1 MLCSL
6 NINLTFPL
14 FSVAHPNM
22 EAGLTVLP
30 ENINP
35 STFPAKLWRLV
46 NNPASTAICWDHLGK
61 AIVIN
66 QERFESQILSST
78 SSPNLDNTGSFK
90 TTNFCS
96 FVRQLNLYGFK
107 KISPVAGGTLSSNSG
122 TYHCFFH
129 KNFNRNHPEL
139 VADLRRLTADN
150 KAKLSAGLKVSHR
163 PWSSRRGSGEEKDS
177 GVKKSSV
184 SPQSPMT
191 PNCLDTAPTKTA
203 HAATPVYPLYLMTSH
218 VEGIVLTDQPVTLN
232 QYTTRILPCSNVIL
246 IKQTLPVGLTQQSP
260 NLTSD
265 YTGPGLNQPGLN
277 QPGLNQPGL
286 YSPCE
291 YDTCVLKSIWST

>member
-1 MLCSL
+1 
-6 NINLTFPL
+6 
-14 FSVAHPNM
+14 M

-107 KISPVAGGTLSSNSG
+107 KISPINAHVSLWENQLQCLICPQGGAVII
-122 TYHCFFH
+122 TYC
-129 KNFNRNHPEL
+129 
-139 VADLRRLTADN
+139 T
-150 KAKLSAGLKVSHR
+150 
-163 PWSSRRGSGEEKDS
+163 
-177 GVKKSSV
+177 
-184 SPQSPMT
+184 
-191 PNCLDTAPTKTA
+191 
-203 HAATPVYPLYLMTSH
+203 
-218 VEGIVLTDQPVTLN
+218 
-232 QYTTRILPCSNVIL
+232 
-246 IKQTLPVGLTQQSP
+246 
-260 NLTSD
+260 
-265 YTGPGLNQPGLN
+265 
-277 QPGLNQPGL
+277 
-286 YSPCE
+286 
-291 YDTCVLKSIWST
+291 